1 MNGKLSELYKYIAE
15 TPFEELEWSR
25 LNKLTTLVFVDDDFP
40 DNVSDTV
47 GDTMYLLDYDIID
60 NWETTDKARL
70 KSYMEE
76 VKETLQKHF
85 SGSAD

>member
-1 MNGKLSELYKYIAE
+1 MNDKLSELYKYIVE
-15 TPFEELEWSR
+15 TPFEELKWST

-47 GDTMYLLDYDIID
+47 GDTMYLLDNDIID

-70 KSYMEE
+70 KSYISE

-85 SGSAD
+85 SESVD

>member
-1 MNGKLSELYKYIAE
+1 MNNKLSELYKYIAE
-15 TPFEELEWSR
+15 TPFKELKWST

-47 GDTMYLLDYDIID
+47 EDAIYLLDNDIID

-70 KSYMEE
+70 KSYINE
-76 VKETLQKHF
+76 VKETLQKHL
-85 SGSAD
+85 SESVD

>member
-1 MNGKLSELYKYIAE
+1 MNDKLSELYKYIIE
-15 TPFEELEWSR
+15 TPFEELKWST

-47 GDTMYLLDYDIID
+47 EDVMYLLDNDIID

-70 KSYMEE
+70 KSYISE

-85 SGSAD
+85 SESVD

>member
-1 MNGKLSELYKYIAE
+1 MNDKLSELYKYIVE
-15 TPFEELEWSR
+15 TPFEELKWST

-47 GDTMYLLDYDIID
+47 EDVMYLLDNDIID

-70 KSYMEE
+70 KSYISE
-76 VKETLQKHF
+76 VKETLQKTF
-85 SGSAD
+85 FGER

>member
-1 MNGKLSELYKYIAE
+1 MNDKLSELYKYIAE
-15 TPFEELEWSR
+15 TPFEELKWSR

-47 GDTMYLLDYDIID
+47 EDAMYLLDNDIID

-70 KSYMEE
+70 KSYISE
-76 VKETLQKHF
+76 VKEVLQKHF
-85 SGSAD
+85 SESAD

>member
-1 MNGKLSELYKYIAE
+1 MNGKLSELYKYIEE

-47 GDTMYLLDYDIID
+47 EDVMYLLDNDIID

-70 KSYMEE
+70 KSYISE

-85 SGSAD
+85 SESVD

>member
-1 MNGKLSELYKYIAE
+1 MNDKLSELYKYIVE
-15 TPFEELEWSR
+15 TPFEELKWST

-47 GDTMYLLDYDIID
+47 EDVMYLLDNDIID

-70 KSYMEE
+70 KSYISE

-85 SGSAD
+85 SESVD